1 VSGSHNQLYLAGT
14 SPLHRLAPE
23 CKLAA
28 TVLFIFTIV
37 ATPREAFWAFACF
50 AAIELLLA
58 RLGRVPFPFVGRR
71 LVIEIPFLAFAVLM
85 PIVGQ
90 GERVEVLGFSLSVAG
105 LWAAW
110 NIVVKGTLGVAAT
123 IIMAA
128 TTPIPDILR
137 GLERLRVPRVFV
149 GICAFMIRYGDVIV
163 AEMQRMRVARAS
175 RGYDARWLWQARA
188 VAASAGTLFIRSYER
203 GERVYLA
210 MASRGY
216 SGALPVLSDDSG
228 ETRHWAAALLL
239 PLVGAV
245 IAAVAWSMQ

>member
-1 VSGSHNQLYLAGT
+1 MSGSHDQLYRAGT

-23 CKLAA
+23 CKVAA
-28 TVLFIFTIV
+28 TVLFVFTIV
-37 ATPREAFWAFACF
+37 ATPREAVWAFALF
-50 AAIELLLA
+50 ALILFGLS
-58 RLGRVPFPFVGRR
+58 RVGQVPFGFVVRR
-71 LVIEIPFLAFAVLM
+71 LVIEIPFLAFAALM
-85 PIVGQ
+85 PILGQ
-90 GERVEVLGFSLSVAG
+90 GERVDVLGVSLSVAG

-110 NIVVKGTLGVAAT
+110 NIIVKATLGVTAT
-123 IIMAA
+123 ILMAA
-128 TTPIPDILR
+128 TTSVPDLLR

-149 GICAFMIRYGDVIV
+149 GICAFMIRYGDVIG

-216 SGALPVLSDDSG
+216 AGTMPVLSDEAAES
-228 ETRHWAAALLL
+228 RHWVMALVL
-239 PLVGAV
+239 PFAGAV
-245 IAAVAWSMQ
+245 VAAVAWGMQ

>member
-1 VSGSHNQLYLAGT
+1 MSGRHDQLYLAGA

-28 TVLFIFTIV
+28 AVLFVFTIV
-37 ATPREAFWAFACF
+37 ATPREAVWAFACF
-50 AAIELLLA
+50 GLILLVLA
-58 RLGRVPFPFVGRR
+58 GVGRVPLGFVARR
-71 LVIEIPFLAFAVLM
+71 LVIEIPFLAFAALM
-85 PIVGQ
+85 PIVGE
-90 GERVEVLGFSLSVAG
+90 GERVNVLGVSLSVAG

-110 NIVVKGTLGVAAT
+110 NIVVKATLGVAT
-123 IIMAA
+123 TVLMAA
-128 TTPIPDILR
+128 TTPVPDILR

-149 GICAFMIRYGDVIV
+149 GICAFMIRYGDVIS

-175 RGYDARWLWQARA
+175 RGYDARWLWHARA

-216 SGALPVLSDDSG
+216 SGALPVLSDDAG
-228 ETRHWAAALLL
+228 ETRRWAFALGL
-239 PLVGAV
+239 PLAGAV
-245 IAAVAWSMQ
+245 IAALAWSMQ

>member
-1 VSGSHNQLYLAGT
+1 MSGSHDQLYLAGT

-23 CKLAA
+23 CKVAA
-28 TVLFIFTIV
+28 TVLFVFTIV
-37 ATPREAFWAFACF
+37 ATPREAVWAFACL
-50 AAIELLLA
+50 ALILVGLA
-58 RLGRVPFPFVGRR
+58 RVGQVPLGFIGRR
-71 LVIEIPFLAFAVLM
+71 LVIEVPFLAFAALM

-110 NIVVKGTLGVAAT
+110 NIVVKATLGVAAT
-123 IIMAA
+123 IVMAA
-128 TTPIPDILR
+128 TTPIPDLLR

-149 GICAFMIRYGDVIV
+149 GICAFMIRYGDVIT

-175 RGYDARWLWQARA
+175 RGYDARWLWHARA

-216 SGALPVLSDDSG
+216 SGALPVLSDDTG
-228 ETRHWAAALLL
+228 DTRQWAAALAL
-239 PLVGAV
+239 PITGAL

>member
-1 VSGSHNQLYLAGT
+1 MSGSHDQLYLAGT
-14 SPLHRLAPE
+14 TPLHRLAPE
-23 CKLAA
+23 CKLLA
-28 TVLFIFTIV
+28 TVLFVFTIV

-50 AAIELLLA
+50 AVIELLLA
-58 RLGRVPFPFVGRR
+58 HLGRVPFRFVARR

-90 GERVEVLGFSLSVAG
+90 GERVEVAGVSLSVAG
-105 LWAAW
+105 LWAGW

-137 GLERLRVPRVFV
+137 GLERLRVPRLFV

-163 AEMQRMRVARAS
+163 SEMQRMRVARAS
-175 RGYDARWLWQARA
+175 RGYDGRWLWQARA
-188 VAASAGTLFIRSYER
+188 VAVSAGTLFIRSYER

-216 SGALPVLSDDSG
+216 SGTLPVLSDDTG
-228 ETRHWAAALLL
+228 ETRHWIATLLL
-239 PLVGAV
+239 PLAGAL
-245 IAAVAWSMQ
+245 IAAVAWGTQ